1 MDPNLLIDRNK
12 EMFDLVDLL
21 PLGKTQRLIQVYGKK
36 ITGQKLGMKLVVI
49 KAVRYFL
56 ERHYYD
62 FIDGVFFVD
71 LKDATS

>member
-1 MDPNLLIDRNK
+1 MDPNLLIERNK
-12 EMFDLVDLL
+12 EMFDLVDLIAL
-21 PLGKTQRLIQVYGKK
+21 KTQRLIQVYGKK